1 MIPALFFDWQA
12 AAVPVD
18 AGAGP
23 VPPDRQIASVPDK
36 GVNGNAVGSDA
47 SNPRLSLQ
55 L

>member
-1 MIPALFFDWQA
+1 MDPVFFFDWQA

-18 AGAGP
+18 AGTGP